1 MNNNIRAI
9 LLTVSGSF
17 FAVLMESLIR
27 AAQYDSNVYTIG
39 FLRFFF
45 GFVIIFPY
53 LIKNKF
59 ITYETKNFKFYLIR
73 ALFNIPVMI
82 LGFGALV
89 YVPFEQFKALNFLS
103 PIIVVLLSFIIFRE
117 KIYKFRILTLV
128 IGLVG
133 MLIIIRPGFVD
144 FNIGTI
150 MVLTSLMFWSF
161 IIILS
166 KFVSK
171 DDSPITMVTYQYT
184 LMTLF
189 ALPLA
194 IYFWEMPSLISLI
207 FVFIAAIS
215 GTILHLS
222 LALSYKYA
230 ELSVT
235 QPIWFTGLIFGSA
248 FGFFAFSEIPDL
260 WTWLGGTVIFSSVL
274 LITYKEK
281 IAVNMDKKAN
291 INSPNN

>member
-1 MNNNIRAI
+1 MNNNIKAI

-27 AAQYDSNVYTIG
+27 SAQYDSNVYTIG

-45 GFVIIFPY
+45 GFIIIFPY
-53 LIKNKF
+53 LIKKKF
-59 ITYETKNFKFYLIR
+59 IPYKTKNFKFYFIR
-73 ALFNIPVMI
+73 GLFNLPMMI

-89 YVPFEQFKALNFLS
+89 YVPFEQFKALHFLS

-117 KIYKFRILTLV
+117 KVYMYRILALV
-128 IGLVG
+128 IGFIG
-133 MLIIIRPGFVD
+133 MLIIVRPGIVD

-150 MVLTSLMFWSF
+150 MILISLTFWSL
-161 IIILS
+161 IIIVS

-184 LMTLF
+184 LMTIF

-194 IYFWEMPSLISLI
+194 IYFWQMPSLQSLI
-207 FVFIAAIS
+207 FVFIGAIS

-235 QPIWFTGLIFGSA
+235 QPVWFSGLIFGSA
-248 FGFFAFSEIPDL
+248 FGFFVFNETPDV
-260 WTWLGGTVIFSSVL
+260 WTWIGGMVVFSSVL
-274 LITYKEK
+274 LITYNEK
-281 IAVNMDKKAN
+281 SKDFKKTKN
-291 INSPNN
+291 IVINGN